1 VPASLYEYGIREG
14 GAVQK
19 DRIREGLEDNADSC
33 GCKHKKVRKKGS
45 CQCEH
50 KGMCKCKKK
59 KRSKRRDSMLTP
71 VTVRVDRRVGRR
83 GKKCG
88 RGYIPV
94 NAKCTRAGAGNAVKR
109 TGEIAAGLGAVTIG
123 LKGMRDLEQGL
134 KFNNWSRASQ
144 GLRNLS
150 VAGGVA
156 SVASAGRYSRLGE
169 KEKAKRTL
177 YTGAALGGIGA
188 GGDLAVQRF
197 RRRGDEEDDMR
208 EDFRSF
214 RRVGRSL
221 YRRAKVGVIRRFRKL
236 GGFKGLRSRGR
247 SLYRKAKIGAIKG
260 YRKTGGVSGIRK
272 RAVGVYQGAKT
283 GFQQAGGIKGI
294 KTKATT
300 GASTLNKRA
309 RSSVN
314 TFKKRTTGLYQ
325 KRIRPLSQRAA
336 YRWRRPASQR
346 TINTTAYSI

>member
-1 VPASLYEYGIREG
+1 MPASAYEYGVREG
-14 GAVQK
+14 GPIQK
-19 DRIREGLEDNADSC
+19 NRVREGTEENSSC
-33 GCKHKKVRKKGS
+33 GCKHKKIKKRGS
-45 CQCEH
+45 CECEH
-50 KGMCKCKKK
+50 KGVCKCKKK
-59 KRSKRRDSMLTP
+59 KRSKRRDAMLTP

-94 NAKCTRAGAGNAVKR
+94 NAKCTRAGAGNAIKR

-197 RRRGDEEDDMR
+197 RRGDEDDTR

-221 YRRAKVGVIRRFRKL
+221 YRRARVGAIRRFRKI

-247 SLYRKAKIGAIKG
+247 RLYKKVKIGAIKG

-272 RAVGVYQGAKT
+272 RATGVYQGAKT

-294 KTKATT
+294 KTKAIT

-346 TINTTAYSI
+346 TVNTTAYSI